1 MVLSYGKCREGGVR
15 RSEGEVRNEECAAVR
30 RGREEQSKR
39 TAPSRRDVLEMP
51 FAWLEVAGDFQFK
64 LTLRAR
70 AVLP

>member
-1 MVLSYGKCREGGVR
+1 MR
-15 RSEGEVRNEECAAVR
+15 REGEVRNEECAAVR

-39 TAPSRRDVLEMP
+39 TAPSRRDVLEKP